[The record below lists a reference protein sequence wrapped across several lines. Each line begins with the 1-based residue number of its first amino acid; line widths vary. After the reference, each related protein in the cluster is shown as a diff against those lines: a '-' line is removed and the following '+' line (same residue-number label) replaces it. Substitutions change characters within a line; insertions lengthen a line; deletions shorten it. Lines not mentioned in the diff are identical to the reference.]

1 MIEEIHNLSIDL
13 KNLDYICCILATA
26 PFLTGSLLKESEVEF
41 KKKSYD
47 SFFPVVE
54 YQYPIQRSLKLNQT
68 ENNFIMAYPEHLNT
82 RSQDLQKHFHDAG
95 MFYFLNPKKLISNQA
110 VFSQNNGCVTLSPW
124 YTQDIDTEEDWNY
137 AEIKYQNLKSAN
149 MLIK

>member
-1 MIEEIHNLSIDL
+1 
-13 KNLDYICCILATA
+13 
-26 PFLTGSLLKESEVEF
+26 
-41 KKKSYD
+41 
-47 SFFPVVE
+47 
-54 YQYPIQRSLKLNQT
+54 
-68 ENNFIMAYPEHLNT
+68 MAYPEHLNT

-95 MFYFLNPKKLISNQA
+95 FYFLNPKKLISNQA